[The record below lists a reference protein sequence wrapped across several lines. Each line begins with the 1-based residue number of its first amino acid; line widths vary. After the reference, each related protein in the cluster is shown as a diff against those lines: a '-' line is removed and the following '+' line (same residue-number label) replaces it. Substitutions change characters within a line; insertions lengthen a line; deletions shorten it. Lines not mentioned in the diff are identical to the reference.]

1 MPLLLFATCLVPSEI
16 PPVFVPLCAVFLG
29 ILLIVWRF
37 KKEWMRGWL
46 TVVLYLFIPFIVSL
60 SMEKA
65 DGFNTL
71 LGGLY
76 NLSYLGLVFFVVFT
90 LKFTRRR
97 QGFKTTPM
105 DFLILFIAL
114 VVPQVLSKYLHFEN
128 LTVIAAKTVMFYFS
142 YEVLMGELRGK
153 VARLAVM
160 SMFPLGVVIARGLL
174 RW

>member
-1 MPLLLFATCLVPSEI
+1 MREQGILIKVCFRIVKFGVPLLLCATCLVPSEI
-16 PPVFVPLCAVFLG
+16 PPAFVPFCAAFLG
-29 ILLIVWRF
+29 ILLIIWRF

-65 DGFNTL
+65 GDLNTL
-71 LGGLY
+71 LNRLY
-76 NLSYLGLVFFVVFT
+76 NLSYLGLVFFVVLT

-97 QGFKTTPM
+97 RGFKTTPM
-105 DFLILFIAL
+105 DFLILFVAL
-114 VVPQVLSKYLHFEN
+114 VVPHVLSRYLHLEN

-153 VARLAVM
+153 
-160 SMFPLGVVIARGLL
+160 
-174 RW
+174 